1 MRGRVSV
8 HLGNRRFCDRQECWI
23 KIGGWDLDCGGCSV
37 GLADSAAACA
47 AVRDRAVFGFDRKLT
62 RAFVPICACHL
73 HDDWLQVRASSA
85 DGAYVDS
92 GEVKRASTV
101 SRRTSHRFAPTIQ
114 KLFELHQ
121 THTVRVRQI
130 AGSPRRPHSQEIQC
144 LGT

>member
-8 HLGNRRFCDRQECWI
+8 HLRNRRYCDRQKCWI

-37 GLADSAAACA
+37 GLADFAAACVPA
-47 AVRDRAVFGFDRKLT
+47 RDRAVFGFDRQLT
-62 RAFVPICACHL
+62 LAFAPITCVMTG
-73 HDDWLQVRASSA
+73 LQERASSA
-85 DGAYVDS
+85 GGAHVDS
-92 GEVKRASTV
+92 GAAMRASTV
-101 SRRTSHRFAPTIQ
+101 SRRTSHRFVPTIQ

-121 THTVRVRQI
+121 AHTVRVRQI